1 MNKLY
6 KGLPLYQATIDM
18 NDETGM
24 EVISLVEFPAVE
36 SNFLVFEAQKEALK
50 YSIDNEEQRMVF
62 GLVMAADM
70 PIYRRDASGYE
81 YYITYSKETIAKM
94 AEKYFKLGY
103 QNNMDTGHN
112 FQLEEGITMVQMF
125 IKDTENG
132 VSPKGFE
139 DVNDGSLFAQFH
151 IENDEVW
158 NAIKEGT
165 YLGFSL
171 AGSFI
176 IDEVE
181 FSKDNKSKSKN
192 IMSKIAKLK
201 TMLQSILSE
210 FAQVSTDKGI
220 LSWSSDNEMPEVGET
235 VTLIDGEGA
244 ESKPEDGEYKL
255 ENGNII
261 VVADGK
267 VSEIKEGE
275 KPVEE
280 PKTEEPKADEP
291 KNEEF
296 NEVKEAI
303 VSKIQKYSES
313 YDEKRQKIHNAIQ
326 AILPAMFSDY
336 FYLYECGDDFAV
348 IETYDENYN
357 SRYFRFSIVWNEDE
371 PAVEGEGVEGHIGFI
386 ANEEPKVEENV
397 SEEFESKISDLEAK
411 LAQFESENAELKTKV
426 EELSKEPAA
435 VTAEEEFNKAN
446 KISKTGNKQ
455 LDNLARI
462 INAK

>member
-36 SNFLVFEAQKEALK
+36 HNFIAFESQKEILK
-50 YSIDNEEQRMVF
+50 YSIENEEQRMVF

-81 YYITYSKETIAKM
+81 YYITYSAPTIAKM
-94 AEKYFKLGY
+94 AEKYFKLSNC
-103 QNNMDTGHN
+103 NNVDTEHD
-112 FQLEEGITMVQMF
+112 FELEEGITMVQMF

-158 NAIKEGT
+158 DAIKEGT

-171 AGSFI
+171 AGCFI
-176 IDEVE
+176 IEEIE
-181 FSKDNKSKSKN
+181 FNKKEKN
-192 IMSKIAKLK
+192 TSIMSKMSKLK
-201 TMLQSILSE
+201 TMLQNILAE

-220 LSWSSDNEMPEVGET
+220 LSWASDGEMPEVGEA
-235 VTLIDGEGA
+235 VSLIDEDGNENT
-244 ESKPEDGEYKL
+244 PEDGDYTL
-255 ENGNII
+255 STGDVI
-261 VVADGK
+261 VVAEGK

-275 KPVEE
+275 KPTEE
-280 PKTEEPKADEP
+280 PKADEPKADEP

-426 EELSKEPAA
+426 EELSKQPAAEPA
-435 VTAEEEFNKAN
+435 EEIFNKVN
-446 KISKTGNKQ
+446 KIEKTGNKG
-455 LDNLARI
+455 LDNLVRI
-462 INAK
+462 INAEIK

>member
-1 MNKLY
+1 MNKLF
-6 KGLPLYQATIDM
+6 KGLPLYEAKIDM

-36 SNFLVFEAQKEALK
+36 HNFIAFESQKEILK
-50 YSIDNEEQRMVF
+50 YSIENEEQRMVF

-81 YYITYSKETIAKM
+81 YYITYSAPTIAKM
-94 AEKYFKLGY
+94 AEKYFKLGL
-103 QNNMDTGHN
+103 QNCMDTDHN

-158 NAIKEGT
+158 NAINEGT

-176 IDEVE
+176 IDEIE

-220 LSWSSDNEMPEVGET
+220 LSWASDSEMPEVGES
-235 VTLIDGEGA
+235 VTLIDGEGV
-244 ESKPEDGEYKL
+244 ESNPEDGEYKL
-255 ENGNII
+255 ESGYVI
-261 VVADGK
+261 VVAEGK
-267 VSEIKEGE
+267 VSEIKEPE
-275 KPVEE
+275 KPAEEPKEVEE
-280 PKTEEPKADEP
+280 PKSEELSSEEPK
-291 KNEEF
+291 EEV
-296 NEVKEAI
+296 NEVKEA
-303 VSKIQKYSES
+303 VLAKIQKYSES
-313 YDEKRQKIHNAIQ
+313 YDEKRQKIYEAVQ
-326 AILPAMFSDY
+326 SILPAMFSDY
-336 FYLYECGDDFAV
+336 FYLYDCGDDFAI
-348 IETYDENYN
+348 IEAYDENYN
-357 SRYFRFSIVWNEDE
+357 SRYYRFSLVWEGE
-371 PAVEGEGVEGHIGFI
+371 EVKVEGEGVEGHIGFI
-386 ANEEPKVEENV
+386 ANEEPKDNV
-397 SEEFESKISDLEAK
+397 SEEFEAKIADLEAK
-411 LAQFESENAELKTKV
+411 VAQFEAENAELKEKV
-426 EELSKEPAA
+426 NAPAAEPAEQA
-435 VTAEEEFNKAN
+435 YNKVN
-446 KISKTGNKQ
+446 KIEKTGNKGV
-455 LDNLARI
+455 DNLI
-462 INAK
+462 KLLNA